1 MVFDSKSMYAHALYI
16 TEKYASKP
24 AYIANYLEEILHNNT
39 SPDAEDT
46 YIEKIREII
55 KDNSE
60 KAAAGGILEKSIRE
74 AREKSA
80 EAGKGSEVLEEALA
94 KASKEIKFR
103 REIEEF
109 YLPRQLIDA
118 IIELGQIPEN
128 SIETKIG
135 IGFVDLA
142 DYSYLSKFL
151 SPMENQTVL
160 NGLFSAFN
168 WVLIKKSGY
177 LNKIEGDS
185 IMFHFGGLTDPIVR
199 HMKEEDAVKHIAHEL
214 FYTCVELQRIC
225 FLFNQADESFF
236 DESVDPETISAVR
249 KAFDIISNLRSGS
262 EFAYS
267 INALFQIRIRIGA
280 NVGDVTIGNF
290 GPAGAKQWDVIGM
303 PVIEAKRMESTAP
316 IGGLRISKKFFDILT
331 DIGVVE
337 DYFNQFKLEAQTRM
351 GYFKD
356 ISIDELFQY
365 KKVLLKDKKNAVFE
379 SYSVQVNPSLPEAL
393 SDQVKLLLNKGEAGF
408 DKIVE
413 LLEYYRGNK
422 FVINAI
428 ESVFIQ
434 KGVNLRKE
442 EILKTMY
449 PAKYRLFLEK
459 LDSDTELVKKFIK
472 ITYSLYELFCK
483 LGMYQD
489 RVNSMPGHIHTKTSN
504 YTQDNSAASSGAAVA
519 GTDSEDIAG
528 SVISYFRKKKLA
540 IYYRTYFY
548 DMIYPTFFL
557 TIRAALVEYGAST
570 GSLEWE
576 AVEELSEGF
585 SGELSR
591 EVPGP
596 RSEEELPS
604 AEDELTGAA
613 ESDLE
618 PVEELEELE
627 EEAPVETLEELEEE
641 APVET
646 LEELEE
652 EAPVETLEELE
663 EEAPVETLE
672 ELEEESPDEILEELA
687 EEAPAGSLEELE
699 QLEEETK
706 DEIIEELEEL
716 EAEAP
721 DEILEELEAE
731 VHDEISD
738 ELEDLETADTVENS
752 DLKRSAEPV
761 DDEPDELVEELAD
774 DV

>member
-1 MVFDSKSMYAHALYI
+1 MVFDSKSIYAHALYI
-16 TEKYASKP
+16 TEKYALKP
-24 AYIANYLEEILHNNT
+24 AYIVNYLEELLHNNT
-39 SPDAEDT
+39 SPETEDT

-55 KDNSE
+55 KENIE
-60 KAAAGGILEKSIRE
+60 KAGGILESSIRE
-74 AREKSA
+74 ARENLA
-80 EAGKGSEVLEEALA
+80 DAGKGSDALEEALA

-135 IGFVDLA
+135 IAFVDLA

-168 WVLIKKSGY
+168 WVLIKRSGY

-185 IMFHFGGLTDPIVR
+185 IMFHFGGLTDPVVR
-199 HMKEEDAVKHIAHEL
+199 HMKEEDAVRHIAHEL

-236 DESVDPETISAVR
+236 DETVDPETITAVR

-316 IGGLRISKKFFDILT
+316 IGGLRISKKFFDALT
-331 DIGVVE
+331 EVGVVE
-337 DYFNQFKLEAQTRM
+337 DYFNQFKREAQTKM

-356 ISIDELFQY
+356 ITIDELFQY

-393 SDQVKLLLNKGEAGF
+393 SDQVRLLLNKGEAGF

-442 EILKTMY
+442 EILKIMY

-459 LDSDTELVKKFIK
+459 LDNDTELVKKFIK
-472 ITYSLYELFCK
+472 ITYTLYEMFCK

-489 RVNSMPGHIHTKTSN
+489 RVNSMPGHIHTKTAN
-504 YTQDNSAASSGAAVA
+504 YTRENSAVPSEGS
-519 GTDSEDIAG
+519 TDSEDIAG

-576 AVEELSEGF
+576 NVEELSEDV
-585 SGELSR
+585 SGNIPELSA
-591 EVPGP
+591 
-596 RSEEELPS
+596 EELPEDYPVLPEAGDPAT
-604 AEDELTGAA
+604 AEGAYEELEEL
-613 ESDLE
+613 ESEDPEAVEESE
-618 PVEELEELE
+618 PDVYEELEELE
-627 EEAPVETLEELEEE
+627 EFEEPDQEGTVPPDEFEEEMPPGETLEEPESEEPDE
-641 APVET
+641 IPAAEEPLKSPESNSPDEN
-646 LEELEE
+646 LEELEDADADTDIPE
-652 EAPVETLEELE
+652 LTDELTPKEPEEL
-663 EEAPVETLE
+663 
-672 ELEEESPDEILEELA
+672 S
-687 EEAPAGSLEELE
+687 
-699 QLEEETK
+699 
-706 DEIIEELEEL
+706 
-716 EAEAP
+716 
-721 DEILEELEAE
+721 
-731 VHDEISD
+731 
-738 ELEDLETADTVENS
+738 
-752 DLKRSAEPV
+752 
-761 DDEPDELVEELAD
+761 DDEPEELTD
-774 DV
+774 EV

>member
-1 MVFDSKSMYAHALYI
+1 MVFDSKSIYSHALYI

-24 AYIANYLEEILHNNT
+24 AYIADYLEELLNNNPSSGT
-39 SPDAEDT
+39 EDEYTKKISGIIAEN
-46 YIEKIREII
+46 R
-55 KDNSE
+55 E
-60 KAAAGGILEKSIRE
+60 KAASVRNGTSRE
-74 AREKSA
+74 VRGNTGNLKNTE
-80 EAGKGSEVLEEALA
+80 LEEALE

-109 YLPRQLIDA
+109 YLPRQLVDA
-118 IIELGQIPEN
+118 IMELGQIPEN

-151 SPMENQTVL
+151 SPMENQSVL

-168 WVLIKKSGY
+168 WILVKKSGY

-199 HMKEEDAVKHIAHEL
+199 HMKEEDAVKHIAKEL

-236 DESVDPETISAVR
+236 DDSMDRETRGAIK
-249 KAFDIISNLRSGS
+249 KAYDIISNLRSGS

-290 GPAGAKQWDVIGM
+290 GPTGAKQWDVIGM
-303 PVIEAKRMESTAP
+303 PVIEAKRMEATAP
-316 IGGLRISKKFFDILT
+316 IGGLRISKKFFDILME
-331 DIGVVE
+331 IGIVE
-337 DYFNQFKLEAQTRM
+337 DYFNKFKQEAQIKM

-356 ISIDELFQY
+356 ITIDELFQY
-365 KKVLLKDKKNAVFE
+365 KKVLLKDKKNAVFD

-393 SDQVKLLLNKGEAGF
+393 SDQAKLLLNKGEAGI

-434 KGVNLRKE
+434 KGVALRKD

-459 LDSDTELVKKFIK
+459 LDNNTEMVKKFINL
-472 ITYSLYELFCK
+472 TYTLFDLFCR
-483 LGMYQD
+483 LGTYQD
-489 RVNSMPGHIHTKTSN
+489 RVNSMPGHIHSTTMI
-504 YTQDNSAASSGAAVA
+504 YTQDNLP
-519 GTDSEDIAG
+519 EDISE
-528 SVISYFRKKKLA
+528 SVVTYFRKKKLA

-557 TIRAALVEYGAST
+557 TIRAALIEHS
-570 GSLEWE
+570 
-576 AVEELSEGF
+576 
-585 SGELSR
+585 
-591 EVPGP
+591 
-596 RSEEELPS
+596 SEETPEGD
-604 AEDELTGAA
+604 A
-613 ESDLE
+613 
-618 PVEELEELE
+618 
-627 EEAPVETLEELEEE
+627 
-641 APVET
+641 
-646 LEELEE
+646 
-652 EAPVETLEELE
+652 
-663 EEAPVETLE
+663 
-672 ELEEESPDEILEELA
+672 
-687 EEAPAGSLEELE
+687 
-699 QLEEETK
+699 
-706 DEIIEELEEL
+706 
-716 EAEAP
+716 
-721 DEILEELEAE
+721 
-731 VHDEISD
+731 
-738 ELEDLETADTVENS
+738 
-752 DLKRSAEPV
+752 
-761 DDEPDELVEELAD
+761 VEELAD
-774 DV
+774 EAEGVLEEVPADSDNASGEAESLEELADGAEGVLPGRQRALKSLLTGLKEYLKRFLPYHLPFPRLLTMSRSLKSSKKPEIFFNPLFSA